1 MYQLLLPL
9 HVGGEP
15 ALYVVLEPE
24 GPPLL
29 PLAGDVLDALDE
41 VPQC

>member
-1 MYQLLLPL
+1 MYQLLLLL

-24 GPPLL
+24 GPLLL
-29 PLAGDVLDALDE
+29 PLIRDELNALDE